1 MVEMN
6 FTQSFPITI
15 VASTVCLMTGTVSKQ
30 PLLRELGEIAALGA
44 ISRKMIVKQQQ
55 LNANNQKQLTLLNK
69 ENTCLQAKLVDTQ
82 NELNKLD
89 KKIKNQN
96 TSQRLY
102 ISKIDKLQHQQKL
115 LTGDISQLQKKLE
128 VRIQESVV
136 RSQNASIGAMPC
148 APTSRTASLK
158 SLPSTPAS
166 VTRVYI
172 DGNNFSFALDKLQI
186 EADYNALRV
195 ELSQHATASTFKYY
209 TGVYSPMTEGQKRFT
224 SYLSSIRYEV
234 IGLPILPRP
243 DSHTIKTV
251 GDDVKIAVDMLME
264 VKQHDRVILV
274 SGDGDFVPAIA
285 ELKRRGAAVTVI
297 AKKGMLSQQLAEI
310 ADELIFL
317 DDLQYKI
324 AKYTKL
330 SVA

>member
-1 MVEMN
+1 MKYPQV
-6 FTQSFPITI
+6 FPITI
-15 VASTVCLMTGTVSKQ
+15 VASTVCLLTGTVSKQ
-30 PLLRELGEIAALGA
+30 PLLRGLGEIAAVGA

-69 ENTCLQAKLVDTQ
+69 ENTCLQAKLSNTQ

-102 ISKIDKLQHQQKL
+102 LSKIDKLQHQQKVL
-115 LTGDISQLQKKLE
+115 IGNIAQLQEKLEKKSPPLAENHQKKIKKL
-128 VRIQESVV
+128 SV
-136 RSQNASIGAMPC
+136 
-148 APTSRTASLK
+148 K
-158 SLPSTPAS
+158 SLPDTQIS

-172 DGNNFSFALDKLQI
+172 DGNNFSFALDDLQI

-224 SYLSSIRYEV
+224 SYLSGIRYEV

-243 DSHTIKTV
+243 DSNTFKTV

-285 ELKRRGAAVTVI
+285 ELKRRGAEVTVI
-297 AKKGMLSQQLAEI
+297 AKKGMLSQQLSEI
-310 ADELIFL
+310 ADDLIFL

-330 SVA
+330 NVA